1 MLYKNIKLLSIFNF
15 LIGFSLFAPLAI
27 IYFSKV
33 SGSFTLGASIFG
45 ITMLS
50 SAIFEIPTG
59 VLSDKVGRKYTII
72 LGSWARV
79 LAFVFYA
86 LGFSYWWLVVGAIL
100 EGISRSFYS
109 GNNDALL
116 YDTLADNNR
125 TSDYQEFQG
134 KTSSTEQ
141 LAMGLSAL
149 LGGLIA
155 NFSFSYLMWLSV
167 IAQIAMLIISYMFIE
182 PKSRKIVDTNTYT
195 HIKEAVSLFIH
206 NKKLRLLSL
215 ASILGYSTSELGWQ
229 FKSAFIVTVWPIWA
243 IGISRMLPSFGASLS
258 FYFSGKL
265 IKRFKEINIILF
277 DSVYGKLIS
286 FISLIFPSIFSP
298 ILMSTPSFLF
308 GVTTVAENT
317 LMQREFTDHQRA
329 TMSSL
334 NSLGGSIGFAIM
346 SLILGGLADVMG
358 PAKALIVLTII
369 GMPTIYLYWIIFRND
384 KRMQFN

>member
-27 IYFSKV
+27 IYFTKV

-100 EGISRSFYS
+100 EGVSRSFYS
-109 GNNDALL
+109 GNNDAFL
-116 YDTLADNNR
+116 YDTLADNKR
-125 TSDYQEFQG
+125 IDDYQEFQG
-134 KTSSTEQ
+134 RVSSTEQ

-155 NFSFSYLMWLSV
+155 NFSFTYLMWFSV
-167 IAQIAMLIISYMFIE
+167 AAQVGMLVISYMFTE
-182 PKSRKIVDTNTYT
+182 PKSRKVIDSNTYT
-195 HIKEAVSLFIH
+195 HVKEAVSLFIH
-206 NKKLRLLSL
+206 NKKLRLLSI

-277 DSVYGKLIS
+277 DSIYGKLIS

-334 NSLGGSIGFAIM
+334 NSFGGSIGFAIM
-346 SLILGGLADVMG
+346 SLILGGLADVIG
-358 PAKALIVLTII
+358 PAKALIALTII